1 MTWNVIQKKYFS
13 FRDFL
18 LIVINSF
25 WRCTQA
31 RKSSAKSLFLTWRH
45 ILVFVCICGV
55 VYVVWGCV
63 AFQLILIGCICKWC
77 FPKMTLTGQL
87 VHASYKAWWEVTL
100 RFMGPLVQK
109 SKSFFGVG
117 LCLVSRVPARR
128 LLLIIFPPFAFYY
141 PLCFPRFVCSISQLP
156 MNFLTDSARL
166 C

>member
-1 MTWNVIQKKYFS
+1 MTWNVIQQKSFS
-13 FRDFL
+13 FRDFSL
-18 LIVINSF
+18 FVFNSY
-25 WRCTQA
+25 WKCTQA
-31 RKSSAKSLFLTWRH
+31 RKSSEKSLFLAWRH
-45 ILVFVCICGV
+45 IVVCLWC
-55 VYVVWGCV
+55 CV
-63 AFQLILIGCICKWC
+63 AFQLILTGCICKWC

-117 LCLVSRVPARR
+117 LCLVSRVPAQH

-141 PLCFPRFVCSISQLP
+141 PLCFPRFACSISQLP